1 MTDDAN
7 SLTRLVGRN
16 IYSKRKRLGLTQEEL
31 AERIGIGQQSLSR
44 MEKGRIAPKF
54 ERLQIIADTLGCPVA
69 DLFRENDPDTSALVE
84 RVIDMLHGLDT
95 RRRELV
101 FRHAAGLAGL
111 LKEESLSRSESPA
124 PGSQTRPLP

>member
-1 MTDDAN
+1 MTDDTN
-7 SLTRLVGRN
+7 SLTQLVGRN

-84 RVIDMLHGLDT
+84 RIIDMLHGLDA

-101 FRHAAGLAGL
+101 FRHAAGLASL
-111 LKEESLSRSESPA
+111 FKEERQKRDERLTPDS
-124 PGSQTRPLP
+124 

>member
-1 MTDDAN
+1 MTDDTN
-7 SLTRLVGRN
+7 SLTQLVGRN

-84 RVIDMLHGLDT
+84 RIIDMLHGLDT

-101 FRHAAGLAGL
+101 FRHAVGLASL
-111 LKEESLSRSESPA
+111 LKEESQSRNEPPA
-124 PGSQTRPLP
+124 STS

>member
-1 MTDDAN
+1 MTSDTN
-7 SLTRLVGRN
+7 MLTRLVGRN

-54 ERLQIIADTLGCPVA
+54 ERLQIIADTLGCPVT
-69 DLFRENDPDTSALVE
+69 DLFRENEEDTSAIAE
-84 RVIDMLHGLDT
+84 RITDILQGLDA

-101 FRHAAGLAGL
+101 FSHVASLANL
-111 LKEESLSRSESPA
+111 LKEECHKRPWPLSN
-124 PGSQTRPLP
+124 GD

>member
-1 MTDDAN
+1 MTDDTN

-16 IYSKRKRLGLTQEEL
+16 IYSKRKRLGMTQEKL
-31 AERIGIGQQSLSR
+31 AELIGIGQQSLSR

-84 RVIDMLHGLDT
+84 RIIDMLHGLDA

-124 PGSQTRPLP
+124 PGSQTRTLP

>member
-1 MTDDAN
+1 MTDDTN

-54 ERLQIIADTLGCPVA
+54 ERLQIIADTLMCPIA
-69 DLFRENDPDTSALVE
+69 DLFRENDPDTSDLVD
-84 RVIDMLHGLDT
+84 RIVYIFHGLDA
-95 RRRELV
+95 RERELV
-101 FRHAAGLAGL
+101 LRHAEGVASVFR
-111 LKEESLSRSESPA
+111 EENQKKSE
-124 PGSQTRPLP
+124 QL